1 MWKDAAVCLV
11 LLALQAQGG
20 AGGEP
25 LPAPSNWAQAM
36 AGAGLGQLV
45 RMGSAA
51 EGWDLCSGSVEPS
64 ADPGGRGEAAAKSE
78 SPGVF

>member
-1 MWKDAAVCLV
+1 MWKDAAVSTRLV
-11 LLALQAQGG
+11 LLALQARGG

-45 RMGSAA
+45 
-51 EGWDLCSGSVEPS
+51 
-64 ADPGGRGEAAAKSE
+64 
-78 SPGVF
+78 